1 MGSKQRSLF
10 VLIYGFALLGMPG
23 SALGVAWPS
32 MAEELSR
39 GLGDLGTLTIVI
51 GASYAIVSFAGGT
64 LTKRIPAGTLLVA
77 SAMLSVASLGVFAG
91 AHRWQWYV
99 AAAIPLGISG
109 GMLDAI
115 GNGFV
120 AVNRGTRAMGF
131 LHAAFGFGA
140 MIAPLMI
147 SALFALGL
155 SWRFGFVA
163 LSGANVLLAGALVF
177 VAGFIRMPMQGRS
190 GRPERHGRKRLLG
203 LSVWTF
209 FIYAGVEGSTG
220 FWAFTLLT
228 EGQGVS
234 STVAGV
240 ALAAHWGALF
250 VSRVLIG
257 IAGDRIASDAT
268 ITASVLGIA
277 GGLALVWWNPVAW
290 VAIAGLVVAGFA
302 SGPVF
307 PLEVL
312 LTTGRF
318 GEEFTPWAVGY
329 QLSAAM
335 ASIAV
340 IPALIGL
347 LVNIAGPLAI
357 APMLVILA
365 IVMVVSVEGLRI
377 VAQREATVVAN
388 EECGP

>member
-51 GASYAIVSFAGGT
+51 GISYAIVSFAGGT
-64 LTKRIPAGTLLVA
+64 LTKRIPAGPLLVG
-77 SAMLSVASLGVFAG
+77 SAILGVLSLGVFAG
-91 AHRWQWYV
+91 AHAWLWYV

-109 GMLDAI
+109 GMLDSI

-120 AVNRGTRAMGF
+120 AVNRGARAMGF

-163 LSGANVLLAGALVF
+163 LSAANVLLA
-177 VAGFIRMPMQGRS
+177 VAFASVASIIRMPMQGRS
-190 GRPERHGRKRLLG
+190 GHPRRHGRRRLLS

-209 FIYAGVEGSTG
+209 FVYAGVEGSTG

-240 ALAAHWGALF
+240 ALAGHWGALF
-250 VSRVLIG
+250 LSRVVIG
-257 IAGDRIASDAT
+257 IAGDRVAPNTT

-277 GGLALVWWNPVAW
+277 AGLALLWWNPAVW
-290 VAIAGLVVAGFA
+290 VAIVGLIVAGFA

-335 ASIAV
+335 VAIAV

-347 LVNIAGPLAI
+347 LVNTSGPLTI
-357 APMLVILA
+357 APMLFLLA
-365 IVMVVSVEGLRI
+365 VVMVVSVEALR
-377 VAQREATVVAN
+377 VATQAETPAVSV
-388 EECGP
+388 